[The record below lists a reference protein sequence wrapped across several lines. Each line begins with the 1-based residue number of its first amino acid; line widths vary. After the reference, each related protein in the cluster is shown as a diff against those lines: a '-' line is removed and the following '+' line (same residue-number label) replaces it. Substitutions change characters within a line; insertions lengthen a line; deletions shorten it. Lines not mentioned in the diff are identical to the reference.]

1 MLNLLDFKHK
11 KWISAL
17 SYILLIIYII
27 TAVILLFLS
36 PYRQAAY
43 EINSAGTNPYN
54 IIPFKTI
61 TDYIKASSYIN
72 QSIWMSNLFGNVLAF
87 FPLGIFLPWL
97 FKRFMGFWRT
107 VSFVFLATSSVEIL
121 QFGTRVGSFDIDD
134 IILNTIG
141 GAIGYLLIKII
152 FLIALKRRKTNEH

>member
-1 MLNLLDFKHK
+1 MLNLIDIKYK
-11 KWISAL
+11 KWISAI
-17 SYILLIIYII
+17 SYTLFIIYII
-27 TAVILLFLS
+27 IAVILLFLS

-43 EINSAGTNPYN
+43 EINSAGSNPDN

-61 TDYIKASSYIN
+61 TDYIKASSHIN
-72 QSIWMSNLFGNVLAF
+72 KNIWMSNLFGNVLAF

-97 FKRFMGFWRT
+97 FKRLMGFWRT
-107 VSFVFLATSSVEIL
+107 TSTVFLATSSVEIL
-121 QFGTRVGSFDIDD
+121 QFATRVGSFDIDD

-152 FLIALKRRKTNEH
+152 YLLLFKEKTHVR

>member
-1 MLNLLDFKHK
+1 MLNLIDFKHK
-11 KWISAL
+11 KWISAI
-17 SYILLIIYII
+17 SYALFIIYII
-27 TAVILLFLS
+27 IAVVLLFLS

-61 TDYIKASSYIN
+61 TDYIKASSHIN

-107 VSFVFLATSSVEIL
+107 ISSVILATTSVETL
-121 QFGTRVGSFDIDD
+121 QFATRVGSFDIDD

-141 GAIGYLLIKII
+141 GAIGYLLIKI
-152 FLIALKRRKTNEH
+152 FYLLRLKGKTNEH

>member
-1 MLNLLDFKHK
+1 MLNLIDFKHR
-11 KWISAL
+11 KWISTISYAL
-17 SYILLIIYII
+17 FIIYII
-27 TAVILLFLS
+27 IAVILLFLS

-61 TDYIKASSYIN
+61 TDYIKASAHIN
-72 QSIWMSNLFGNVLAF
+72 QRIWMSNLFGNILAF

-97 FKRFMGFWRT
+97 FKRFIGFWRT
-107 VSFVFLATSSVEIL
+107 LSTVFLATASVEIL
-121 QFGTRVGSFDIDD
+121 QFATRVGSFDIDD

-141 GAIGYLLIKII
+141 GAIGYLLLKI
-152 FLIALKRRKTNEH
+152 FSLLLLKRKIHGN

>member
-1 MLNLLDFKHK
+1 MLNSIDFKHK

-17 SYILLIIYII
+17 SYALFIIYII
-27 TAVILLFLS
+27 VAVILLFLS

-43 EINSAGTNPYN
+43 EINSSGSNPYN

-61 TDYIKASSYIN
+61 TDYIKASSHIN

-97 FKRFMGFWRT
+97 FKSSIGFWRT
-107 VSFVFLATSSVEIL
+107 ISFVFLATSTVEIL
-121 QFGTRVGSFDIDD
+121 QFATRVGSFDIDD
-134 IILNTIG
+134 IILNTTG
-141 GAIGYLLIKII
+141 GVLGYLVIKII
-152 FLIALKRRKTNEH
+152 YLMLLKGKTNEH

>member
-1 MLNLLDFKHK
+1 MLNLIDIKHK
-11 KWISAL
+11 KWITTI
-17 SYILLIIYII
+17 SYTLFIMYII
-27 TAVILLFLS
+27 IAIILLFLS

-61 TDYIKASSYIN
+61 TDYLKASSHIN

-97 FKRFMGFWRT
+97 FKRLMGFWRT
-107 VSFVFLATSSVEIL
+107 TSSVFLATSSVEIL
-121 QFGTRVGSFDIDD
+121 QFATRVGSFDIDD

-141 GAIGYLLIKII
+141 GAIGYLLIKLTYH
-152 FLIALKRRKTNEH
+152 FVLKGKTHEH